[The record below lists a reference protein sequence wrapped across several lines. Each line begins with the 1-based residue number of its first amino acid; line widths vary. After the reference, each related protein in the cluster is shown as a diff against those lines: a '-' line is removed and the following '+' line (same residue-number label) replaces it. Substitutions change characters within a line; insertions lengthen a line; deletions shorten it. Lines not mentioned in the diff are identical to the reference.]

1 MQIIVCPCCKKPQDF
16 DGYQLLRVSAEL
28 GWFSSGGSTTEA
40 SMFSLDGLC
49 GDCGDKLYNGIANL
63 LRESAG
69 VPALTLE
76 QEVEAMDAE
85 SNDDA
90 NPLPEAEEDTDALP

>member
-1 MQIIVCPCCKKPQDF
+1 M
-16 DGYQLLRVSAEL
+16 
-28 GWFSSGGSTTEA
+28 TTSRSDDLA
-40 SMFSLDGLC
+40 R
-49 GDCGDKLYNGIANL
+49 